1 MSRVFQSSTKEHFA
15 KGHPCYTRPGL
26 SVRWGTSTR
35 SCGLSRCRDMELF
48 YGGTPKSYMLFL
60 DVSINHPA
68 IYLWKPPQ
76 YPQLL
81 ISNTMYPVES
91 CATSHQLPLPR
102 STFRW
107 QHIVALL
114 VLPTRRT
121 RSRRE
126 FGTFSWAKKNAPSRR
141 HVATPNKCA
150 EKWKSL
156 EIPFQFFGKWLVS
169 D

>member
-1 MSRVFQSSTKEHFA
+1 MNMSIYICTASSFIDV
-15 KGHPCYTRPGL
+15 KGFSVIDQGALCQRASLLHPSRL
-26 SVRWGTSTR
+26 ERALRNINSQLWSVAPSRYGAFLWGYPQI
-35 SCGLSRCRDMELF
+35 L
-48 YGGTPKSYMLFL
+48 YVIL
-60 DVSINHPA
+60 DVSLNHPA

-107 QHIVALL
+107 QHIMALL

-126 FGTFSWAKKNAPSRR
+126 FGTFS
-141 HVATPNKCA
+141 
-150 EKWKSL
+150 
-156 EIPFQFFGKWLVS
+156 
-169 D
+169 